1 MDELTWL
8 QKRLA
13 ESPVN
18 ALLVSKQWYEEAI
31 KVFWAKSMLDVAD
44 FVFAYASHRLDNRPA
59 LHFRSLRVDLG
70 SLTRCRVGNL
80 TYLMQKLDQ
89 IDEIAIQVRTD
100 TAKVLNEQKR
110 KWKDTTLA
118 KWGAFTVFGKHE
130 TRSAGSNE
138 YDKYDRFWLAV
149 QQRKVKKIQFEPVVA
164 IQAPESTY
172 VDSMMRSLQRSALQK
187 VGAGVKVLLPGE

>member
-1 MDELTWL
+1 M
-8 QKRLA
+8 
-13 ESPVN
+13 
-18 ALLVSKQWYEEAI
+18 
-31 KVFWAKSMLDVAD
+31 
-44 FVFAYASHRLDNRPA
+44 
-59 LHFRSLRVDLG
+59 
-70 SLTRCRVGNL
+70 
-80 TYLMQKLDQ
+80 
-89 IDEIAIQVRTD
+89 
-100 TAKVLNEQKR
+100 
-110 KWKDTTLA
+110 A

-138 YDKYDRFWLAV
+138 YDEYDGFWLAV